1 MAKKQGW
8 FDRVVM
14 RKMKDAG
21 MGDDELREM
30 REDAKDALPA
40 IAFDRTADDMGGVD
54 GDQHVHVHLH
64 NGKTDDEVDPMA
76 DPNIDPNA
84 KDPGQADPAVAE
96 LAARVDALEQQVAQL
111 LGGEEDVELEDADTQ
126 DRRRFKLRRGDALKK
141 TRDEDMVPDREPEI
155 IGETDLPGIEDLNKK
170 TADSIPLEALWQSTV
185 ANAEVIVPGYRLP
198 TFDAKHHPSLTAKR
212 LCALRRGVLCE
223 ATKDAATRAIIGR
236 FSDADPKK
244 MVCDALKIV
253 FNGTAEA
260 LKAERN
266 GGVLR
271 TGTGDRVTVADIAA
285 GKVPSN
291 RDANKIARDF
301 WETQGNGAI
310 RH

>member
-8 FDRVVM
+8 FDKMLKKFRDEGMDEEQIDKM
-14 RKMKDAG
+14 RDAALHELPGEAFESNDAG
-21 MGDDELREM
+21 L
-30 REDAKDALPA
+30 
-40 IAFDRTADDMGGVD
+40 D

-64 NGKTDDEVDPMA
+64 NGKTDDEVDPV

-84 KDPGQADPAVAE
+84 ADPDQADPAVAE
-96 LAARVDALEQQVAQL
+96 LAARVEALEQQVAQL

-126 DRRRFKLRRGDALKK
+126 DRRRFKLRRGDALKT
-141 TRDEDMVPDREPEI
+141 TRDEDMVPDREPDM
-155 IGETDLPGIEDLNKK
+155 IGKTDLPGIEDLGKK
-170 TADSIPLEALWQSTV
+170 TADSVPLEALWQSTV
-185 ANAEVIVPGYRLP
+185 ANAEIIAPGFRIP
-198 TFDAKHHPSLTAKR
+198 TFDAKHHPALTAKR

-223 ATKDAATRAIIGR
+223 ATKDAATKTIVGR
-236 FSDADPKK
+236 FSDADPKS

-260 LKAERN
+260 LKTERN

-271 TGTGDRVTVADIAA
+271 TGAGDRITTADVAA

-291 RDANKIARDF
+291 RDANAIARDF
-301 WETQGNGAI
+301 WATQGNGAI